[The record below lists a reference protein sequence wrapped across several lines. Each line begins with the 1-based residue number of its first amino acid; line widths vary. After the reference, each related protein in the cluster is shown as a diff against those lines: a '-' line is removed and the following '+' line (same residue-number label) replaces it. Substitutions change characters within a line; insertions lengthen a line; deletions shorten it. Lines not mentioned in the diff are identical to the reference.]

1 MAAARAALGTVQARM
16 GTAREGGER
25 APLPLTESV
34 ATLLPHGLRRGTAIT
49 VAGSTSLMLA
59 LAGEASRQG
68 SWIAMVGMPHVGVV
82 AAARRGVDLARL
94 ALVPHPGAQAASAL
108 AACIDGM
115 DVVLVG
121 QRLALSDADRRR
133 ITARVRERGGVL
145 IAAGAGAGQGGAGQG
160 GAGQGSAWPG
170 ARMELTVESTR
181 WTGLGAGDGRLRGRE
196 ITVAVRE
203 NGGAVRRVTVR
214 LDGEQGVWRPGV
226 RGAVLAE
233 EVA

>member
-1 MAAARAALGTVQARM
+1 MRM
-16 GTAREGGER
+16 GTDREGGER
-25 APLPLTESV
+25 APLPLAEQV
-34 ATLLPHGLRRGTAIT
+34 VTLLPHGLRRGSAIT
-49 VAGSTSLMLA
+49 VVGSTSLMLA

-108 AACIDGM
+108 AACVDGM

-145 IAAGAGAGQGGAGQG
+145 IAAAGVGRGVTG
-160 GAGQGSAWPG
+160 WPG

-181 WTGLGAGDGRLRGRE
+181 WTGLGAGDGRLRDRE

-203 NGGAVRRVTVR
+203 NGGPARRVTLS

-226 RGAVLAE
+226 RGAVLTE

>member
-1 MAAARAALGTVQARM
+1 M
-16 GTAREGGER
+16 
-25 APLPLTESV
+25 PLAEHV
-34 ATLLPHGLRRGTAIT
+34 ATLLPQGLRRGTAIT

-108 AACIDGM
+108 AACVDGM

-145 IAAGAGAGQGGAGQG
+145 IAAGGGAGSG
-160 GAGQGSAWPG
+160 GAWPG

-181 WTGLGAGDGRLRGRE
+181 WTGLGAGDGRLRDRE

-203 NGGAVRRVTVR
+203 NGGAVRRVTLS

>member
-1 MAAARAALGTVQARM
+1 MFERHAQTQEARLAAARAALGAVQARM
-16 GTAREGGER
+16 GTEREGGTR
-25 APLPLTESV
+25 APLPLAEQV
-34 ATLLPHGLRRGTAIT
+34 ATLLPQGLRRGTAIT

-59 LAGEASRQG
+59 LAGEASREG

-108 AACIDGM
+108 AACVDGM

-133 ITARVRERGGVL
+133 ITARVRERGAVL
-145 IAAGAGAGQGGAGQG
+145 LATG
-160 GAGQGSAWPG
+160 AWPG

-181 WTGLGAGDGRLRGRE
+181 WTGLGAGDGRLRDRE

-203 NGGAVRRVTVR
+203 NGGPVRRVTLS
-214 LDGEQGVWRPGV
+214 LDGERGVWRPGM
-226 RGAVLAE
+226 RSSVLAE